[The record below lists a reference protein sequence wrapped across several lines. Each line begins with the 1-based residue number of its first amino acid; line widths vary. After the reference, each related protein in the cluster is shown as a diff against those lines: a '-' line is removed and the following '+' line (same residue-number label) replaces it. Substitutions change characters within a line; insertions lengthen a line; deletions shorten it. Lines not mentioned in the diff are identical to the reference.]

1 MCIRDRPIS
10 NINHNL
16 TQGRVITLVDHRLIE
31 VTEKNIGVLL
41 NNSYYGELTSLA
53 NGNDKDIEEAVV
65 NILLKYELPDELVY
79 SLVNSGISDENSLN
93 LIDSIKESV
102 LVERI
107 NPTKKTIIEYII
119 KGGLSSANI
128 DYICKSFK
136 MFELKDEF
144 IESLYRN
151 DKLEKLSNK
160 NLNENFMNY
169 ALKSQTISVDTKVSW
184 IATKI
189 DNKDDIN
196 TLKKYISS
204 VLEVS
209 DLSNV
214 WEKKRPLL
222 DNAYK
227 ERVGQAL
234 IKSGYVRPRKD
245 KNGQRIM
252 LPKRLKNTTVDTHL
266 L

>member
-1 MCIRDRPIS
+1 
-10 NINHNL
+10 
-16 TQGRVITLVDHRLIE
+16 
-31 VTEKNIGVLL
+31 
-41 NNSYYGELTSLA
+41 
-53 NGNDKDIEEAVV
+53 
-65 NILLKYELPDELVY
+65 
-79 SLVNSGISDENSLN
+79 
-93 LIDSIKESV
+93 
-102 LVERI
+102 
-107 NPTKKTIIEYII
+107 
-119 KGGLSSANI
+119 
-128 DYICKSFK
+128 